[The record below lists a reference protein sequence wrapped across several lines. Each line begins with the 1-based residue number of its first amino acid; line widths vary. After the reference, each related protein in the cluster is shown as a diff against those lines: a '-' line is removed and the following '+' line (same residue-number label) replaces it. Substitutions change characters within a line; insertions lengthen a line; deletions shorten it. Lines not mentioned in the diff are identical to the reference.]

1 MDSLV
6 NLGLK
11 IERLVN
17 GWVSESSSLLLLL
30 LLLLPLDIF
39 TFSFYVN
46 KT

>member
-11 IERLVN
+11 IERQVN
-17 GWVSESSSLLLLL
+17 GWVSESSSLLLL